1 MFFVKCLEN
10 IICYVFVYIIKDNNG
25 IWYFIN
31 KVELFLIDIYCC
43 LIFLFEDF
51 IFNNFLY

>member
-31 KVELFLIDIYCC
+31 KVELILIDILY
-43 LIFLFEDF
+43 IVFVFF
-51 IFNNFLY
+51 I